1 MAPEALNPDELEER
15 LTQLHADSFGWA
27 LSCCGWN
34 EVEAEDVV
42 QTTYV
47 KVLSG
52 QARYAGRSSFRTW
65 LFGVV
70 RLTALERR
78 RRESSI
84 HRRAERLATEWAPDL
99 EAADAPDEAL
109 VEREQASRL
118 RAALDELPAR
128 QREVV
133 HLVFYQ
139 GLSVAEAADAMDV
152 SLGSARTH
160 YHRGKDRLRS
170 LLVMEESP

>member
-1 MAPEALNPDELEER
+1 MAPPALNAGELEAR
-15 LTQLHADSFGWA
+15 LTGLHADSYGWA

-34 EVEAEDVV
+34 DAEAEDVV

-52 QARYAGRSSFRTW
+52 QARWSGRSTFRTW

-78 RRESSI
+78 RREASLQ
-84 HRRAERLATEWAPDL
+84 RRVDRAEVEGAAQPSSSTAPDDHL
-99 EAADAPDEAL
+99 LAH
-109 VEREQASRL
+109 EQARRL

-139 GLSVAEAADAMDV
+139 GLTVTEAADVMGV
-152 SLGSARTH
+152 SVGSARTH
-160 YHRGKDRLRS
+160 YHRGKQRLKTLLTGEDR
-170 LLVMEESP
+170 

>member
-1 MAPEALNPDELEER
+1 MAHQALDPDELEER
-15 LTQLHADSFGWA
+15 LTRLHADSFGWA

-78 RRESSI
+78 RREASLN
-84 HRRAERLATEWAPDL
+84 RRAERLAQGWLPEESVGAAPD
-99 EAADAPDEAL
+99 DAL
-109 VEREQASRL
+109 VEHEQAVRL
-118 RAALDELPAR
+118 RAALDELPQR

-139 GLSVAEAADAMDV
+139 GLSVAEAAEAMDV

-160 YHRGKDRLRS
+160 YHRGKERLRS

>member
-1 MAPEALNPDELEER
+1 MAQPALNPGELEER

-52 QARYAGRSSFRTW
+52 QARYSGRSNFRTW

-70 RLTALERR
+70 RLTALEQR

-84 HRRAERLATEWAPDL
+84 QRRAERVAEGWIDEPDAPL
-99 EAADAPDEAL
+99 APDEAL
-109 VEREQASRL
+109 VEREQATRL
-118 RAALDELPAR
+118 RSALDQLPDR

-133 HLVFYQ
+133 HLVFYH
-139 GLSVAEAADAMDV
+139 GMSVAEAAATMDV
-152 SLGSARTH
+152 SVGSARTH
-160 YHRGKDRLRS
+160 YHRGKERLRS

>member
-1 MAPEALNPDELEER
+1 MAPPALNAGELEAR
-15 LTQLHADSFGWA
+15 LTGLHADSYGWA
-27 LSCCGWN
+27 LSCCDWN
-34 EVEAEDVV
+34 DAEAEDVV

-52 QARYAGRSSFRTW
+52 QARWSGRSTFRTW

-78 RRESSI
+78 RREASLR
-84 HRRAERLATEWAPDL
+84 RRADRAEVDGSAAPT
-99 EAADAPDEAL
+99 AAAAPDEKVLTA
-109 VEREQASRL
+109 ERARRL
-118 RAALDELPAR
+118 RQALDELPDR

-139 GLSVAEAADAMDV
+139 GLTVSEAGEVMGVSV
-152 SLGSARTH
+152 GSARTH
-160 YHRGKDRLRS
+160 YHRGKQRLKTLLAEDDR
-170 LLVMEESP
+170 

>member
-1 MAPEALNPDELEER
+1 MATEALNPDELEER
-15 LTQLHADSFGWA
+15 LTQLHGDSYGWA

-84 HRRAERLATEWAPDL
+84 HRRAERLAAEWAPDL
-99 EAADAPDEAL
+99 EATAAPDEAL

-118 RAALDELPAR
+118 REALDALPAR

-152 SLGSARTH
+152 SVGSARTH
-160 YHRGKDRLRS
+160 YHRGKERLRS

>member
-1 MAPEALNPDELEER
+1 MAPPALNADELEER
-15 LTQLHADSFGWA
+15 LTGLHADSYGWA
-27 LSCCGWN
+27 LSCCGWDDA
-34 EVEAEDVV
+34 EAEDVV

-52 QARYAGRSSFRTW
+52 QARWAGRSSFRTW

-78 RRESSI
+78 RREASMA
-84 HRRAERLATEWAPDL
+84 RRAEHAVREWAATRD
-99 EAADAPDEAL
+99 DAPSPDRRLDDDDRARRLREAL
-109 VEREQASRL
+109 EV
-118 RAALDELPAR
+118 LPPR

-139 GLSVAEAADAMDV
+139 GLTVAEAGEVMGV
-152 SLGSARTH
+152 SVGSARTH
-160 YHRGKDRLRS
+160 YHRGKERLKS
-170 LLVMEESP
+170 LLTREEMS

>member
-1 MAPEALNPDELEER
+1 MAPPALNVDELEER
-15 LTQLHADSFGWA
+15 LTGLHADSFGWA

-34 EVEAEDVV
+34 DAEAEDVV

-52 QARYAGRSSFRTW
+52 QARWSGRSSFRTW

-70 RLTALERR
+70 RLTALEHR
-78 RRESSI
+78 RREASLA
-84 HRRAERLATEWAPDL
+84 RRAEHAVQEWQTTRDPEPEPDRALLDHERAHRLR
-99 EAADAPDEAL
+99 EAL
-109 VEREQASRL
+109 D
-118 RAALDELPAR
+118 ALPDR

-139 GLSVAEAADAMDV
+139 GLTVAEAGEVMGV
-152 SLGSARTH
+152 SVGSARTH
-160 YHRGKDRLRS
+160 YHRGKNRLRT
-170 LLVMEESP
+170 LLSREETT

>member
-1 MAPEALNPDELEER
+1 MAPPALTVDELEER
-15 LTQLHADSFGWA
+15 LTGLHADSYGWA

-34 EVEAEDVV
+34 DAEAEDVV

-52 QARYAGRSSFRTW
+52 QARWSGRSSFRTW

-70 RLTALERR
+70 RLTALEQR
-78 RRESSI
+78 RREASLA
-84 HRRAERLATEWAPDL
+84 RRAEHAVREWDTVRDPDPG
-99 EAADAPDEAL
+99 PDGAL
-109 VEREQASRL
+109 LDDEVARRL
-118 RAALDELPAR
+118 RAALDELPDR

-139 GLSVAEAADAMDV
+139 GLTVAEAGDV
-152 SLGSARTH
+152 MGVSVGSARTH
-160 YHRGKDRLRS
+160 YHRGKERLRT
-170 LLVMEESP
+170 LLSREEIT

>member
-1 MAPEALNPDELEER
+1 MAQTALNPDELEAR
-15 LTQLHADSFGWA
+15 LTELHADSYGWA

-52 QARYAGRSSFRTW
+52 QAHYAGRSSFRTW

-78 RRESSI
+78 RREASI
-84 HRRAERLATEWAPDL
+84 QQRADRLAEGWVPEPDAPL
-99 EAADAPDEAL
+99 APDEAL
-109 VEREQASRL
+109 VEREQANRL
-118 RAALDELPAR
+118 RAALDELPER

-139 GLSVAEAADAMDV
+139 GLSVAEAATAMDV

-160 YHRGKDRLRS
+160 YHRGKERLRS